1 MNSSIKKIAIGLL
14 ILSIVLVTAV
24 VLLSLWNII
33 DAYVLWR
40 SIFTI
45 IVVTLASLLVIY
57 VKKETSEKK

>member
-45 IVVTLASLLVIY
+45 IVVALASLLVIY